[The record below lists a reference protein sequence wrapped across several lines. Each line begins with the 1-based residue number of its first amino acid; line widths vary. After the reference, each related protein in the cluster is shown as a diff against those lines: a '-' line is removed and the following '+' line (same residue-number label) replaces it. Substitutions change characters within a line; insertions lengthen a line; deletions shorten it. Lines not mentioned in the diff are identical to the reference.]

1 MLRFF
6 CKILF
11 LIAAITIFSIYYC
24 NAQTVGLVL
33 SGGGSKGLAHI
44 GVIRALE
51 ENNIP
56 IDYVA
61 GTSIGAII
69 GSLYACGYTTNE
81 MEEIIRSPEFKNWY
95 KGKIPNEYHYY
106 FKKPEQHADMIN
118 VQFAIRDSSIVPIL
132 PTNLVATQP
141 MDLGIVEL
149 TAEYSAAA
157 GYNFDSLMVPFR
169 CVATDIYNNRE
180 VVFKKGDLGMAV
192 RASMTFPFYFK
203 PIMIDS
209 VLLFDG
215 GIVNNFPYDVM
226 HKDFNPDIIIGSAV
240 ASSKKK
246 PAEDDILQQI
256 ENMIMLEDSDYRIP
270 DDLGV
275 TISMKFG
282 EVGLLDFHRL
292 DEFTTIGYNSAQ
304 IMMDTIKQLIE
315 RRITTAE
322 INARREVSKNKV
334 PEFIIDNIYITGLNF
349 NEKEYVKNAI
359 KQNKKFLTIDQ
370 FTNAYY
376 RLVADNQIESAM
388 PRAVYNTETGFFD
401 MYLNVKKNRR
411 YNVAIGA
418 LISSGNNNQ
427 AYVGLE
433 YKYLS
438 RYSYIANANIYF
450 GRLYSSFDLTG
461 RIDFPFNYPLALTS
475 SISINRWDYYRSSVL
490 KFFEDVRPPYL
501 IHYDNHIKFD
511 WMTPI
516 NYSSNLILGG
526 AYGRISD
533 NYFQVNN
540 FLQSDT
546 ADITDFTLGTAHLSV
561 SKNSLNF
568 KQYPNRGTF
577 RQYGVRLYYGNEMN
591 YPGSTS
597 GANDTVSNYHMW
609 LSVRFVN
616 DSYIPMGKNFSLGTY
631 FEIAASNKPLFNN
644 FTSSILSAMAFTPT
658 PQSKTLFLEDYRANA
673 FAALGLK
680 SVIRFTDRI
689 NLRLEG
695 YAFLPYQKILKQDIG
710 DRNFKAYYSEPF
722 SYLYY
727 SGVANLVYNTPLGP
741 ASLSVNYYKKDG
753 AQFYFLFHIGYILF
767 NNKVDEY

>member
-1 MLRFF
+1 MLRLFG
-6 CKILF
+6 KILF
-11 LIAAITIFSIYYC
+11 LAAAINFSFVSYY

-51 ENNIP
+51 EQGIP
-56 IDYVA
+56 IDYIT

-69 GSLYACGYTTNE
+69 GSLYACGYTTDE
-81 MEEIIRSPEFKNWY
+81 MEEIIRSPEFFNWY
-95 KGKIPNEYHYY
+95 KGKIPAEYHYY
-106 FKKPEQHADMIN
+106 FKKPAKHADMIN

-169 CVATDIYNNRE
+169 CIATDIYNNRE
-180 VVFKKGDLGMAV
+180 VIFRKGDLGMAV

-226 HKDFNPDIIIGSAV
+226 QKEFNPDVIIGSAV

-246 PAEDDILQQI
+246 PAEDNILQQI
-256 ENMIMLEDSDYRIP
+256 ENMILLEDSDYRIP
-270 DDLGV
+270 DELGV

-282 EVGLLDFHRL
+282 EVGLLDFHRI
-292 DEFTTIGYNSAQ
+292 DEFTTLGYNCTQ
-304 IMMDTIKQLIE
+304 IMMDTIKQLIS
-315 RRITTAE
+315 RRVEPEQI
-322 INARREVSKNKV
+322 IKRREKFKNKV
-334 PEFIIDNIYITGLNF
+334 PEFIIDNIYIVGLND
-349 NEKEYVKNAI
+349 NEKEYVKKEI
-359 KQNKKFLTIDQ
+359 KQNKKFLSLEQ
-370 FTNAYY
+370 FTSAYY

-388 PRAVYNTETGFFD
+388 PRAVYNTTTGYYD
-401 MYLNVKKNRR
+401 IYLNVKKNRR

-427 AYVGLE
+427 AFVGIE

-461 RIDFPFNYPLALTS
+461 RIDFPLDYPLALKS
-475 SISINRWDYYRSSVL
+475 SISLNRWDYYRSSVL

-501 IHYDNHIKFD
+501 IHHDNHIRFD
-511 WMTPI
+511 LLTPI
-516 NYSSNLILGG
+516 NSYANLSLGG
-526 AYGRISD
+526 AFGRITD
-533 NYFQVNN
+533 NYFQINN

-546 ADITDFTLGTAHLSV
+546 SDITDFTMGTAHLSV
-561 SKNSLNF
+561 DRNTHNF
-568 KQYPNRGTF
+568 KQYPNRGTK
-577 RQYGVRLYYGNEMN
+577 RQYGIRLYYGNEVN

-597 GANDTVSNYHMW
+597 GVNDTISYYHMW
-609 LSVRFVN
+609 LSGRFVN
-616 DSYIPMGKNFSLGTY
+616 DSYIAMGSNFSLGTY
-631 FEIAASNKPLFNN
+631 FEIAISNKPLYNN

-673 FAALGLK
+673 FAAAGLK

-710 DRNFKAYYSEPF
+710 ERNFKAYYSEPF

-741 ASLSVNYYKKDG
+741 ASISVNYYKKEG
-753 AQFYFLFHIGYILF
+753 AQFYFLFHLGYILF
-767 NNKVDEY
+767 NNRVDDY